1 MVRSVECGFFLMF
14 IEIKKEVVCSYI
26 AEAKGICFMACAAS
40 GAISKLLFVS
50 NGTLPVKD

>member
-1 MVRSVECGFFLMF
+1 MVRRVECWFFLNVHRD
-14 IEIKKEVVCSYI
+14 KKEVVCSYI

-50 NGTLPVKD
+50 NGTLSR

>member
-1 MVRSVECGFFLMF
+1 MVRRVECWFFLNVHGD
-14 IEIKKEVVCSYI
+14 KKEVVCSYI

>member
-50 NGTLPVKD
+50 NGTLSR